1 MITHLLKPSG
11 MDDIGKSLQTQDSSS
26 LYGSMTHGLP
36 THGLPRLWGGD
47 FSVSGHGQNNI
58 VSHSG
63 SVFASLPHFKIG
75 SKNSDHGDSKNHT
88 DNDSNNNN
96 EGKSNNATASSS
108 RHLGPKLASNVIEI
122 VTEMV
127 DAIELSIWDA
137 VVDRVG

>member
-1 MITHLLKPSG
+1 
-11 MDDIGKSLQTQDSSS
+11 MDDIGKSLQTQDSST
-26 LYGSMTHGLP
+26 LYSSM

-47 FSVSGHGQNNI
+47 SSVIGNSHNHI

-75 SKNSDHGDSKNHT
+75 SKNSDHGDNH
-88 DNDSNNNN
+88 NFNNSNANHDS
-96 EGKSNNATASSS
+96 KSNNVTASSS
-108 RHLGPKLASNVIEI
+108 SSRHHGPKLASNVIEI

-137 VVDRVG
+137 VVDRAL